1 VLKCH
6 FVDDGSS
13 FFPLLVEKLGVDV
26 EFSRLEI
33 GPDVSSSDTVL
44 IRVPAKGDP
53 RCVAALQQLTHLVR
67 TVGMP
72 PVIALVPSADWEM
85 VRTVLNHGAYDSFG
99 ESGSLTEL
107 NLVLRRAAQFW
118 ELTREVHR
126 FRQEACVL
134 PNMLSADESSR
145 AVLDFAAKVAPT
157 DATILLTGET
167 GTGKGVLAR
176 AIHDAS
182 QRRAHPFV
190 AVACSALPETLIEAE
205 LFGHEKGA
213 FTGAGG
219 FRRGRFEAA
228 GQGTIFLDEIGE
240 LSPGLQIRL
249 LRVLQE
255 RTIERLGSNDPIPIH
270 ARVICATNRNLQELI
285 KASTFRLDLYYRL
298 NTIEIELPPLRH
310 RRDDIAL
317 LANEFLRFF
326 ADRHQRP
333 ARRICLGVLTL
344 LEEYS
349 WPGNIREL
357 ENVVERAVVL
367 CDEPEIGFAHLPP
380 RFRAQDIEFM
390 ADSFED
396 EVKNFKRRLIQRTLV
411 EYQHNKV
418 QAARSLKI
426 ARSSLH
432 RLIEELSICSP
443 DRQVH

>member
-1 VLKCH
+1 MLNCL
-6 FVDDGSS
+6 FVDDGSG
-13 FFPLLVEKLGVDV
+13 FFPLLLEKLAT
-26 EFSRLEI
+26 EI
-33 GPDVSSSDTVL
+33 RFQKFTGQDYSSSDTVL
-44 IRVPAKGDP
+44 IRVPPKSDP
-53 RCVAALQQLTHLVR
+53 RCEAVLQRLNQLVR
-67 TVGMP
+67 TLGMP
-72 PVIALVPSADWEM
+72 PVVALVPSADWDTT
-85 VRTVLNHGAYDSFG
+85 RAVLNHGAYDCFG
-99 ESGSLTEL
+99 ESGSLAEL
-107 NLVLRRAAQFW
+107 LIVLRRAAQFW
-118 ELTREVHR
+118 ELTCEVHR
-126 FRQEACVL
+126 FRQQICAF
-134 PNMLSADESSR
+134 PNVLSADDRSR

-182 QRRAHPFV
+182 PRREHPFV
-190 AVACSALPETLIEAE
+190 AVACSALPESLIEAE

-228 GQGTIFLDEIGE
+228 GEGTIFVDEIGE
-240 LSPGLQIRL
+240 LSASLQVKL
-249 LRVLQE
+249 LRVLQD
-255 RTIERLGSNDPIPIH
+255 RLIERLGSNDPVPIQ
-270 ARVICATNRNLQELI
+270 ARIICATNRNLQELI
-285 KASTFRLDLYYRL
+285 KLGCFRLDLYYRL
-298 NTIEIELPPLRH
+298 NTIEIELPPLRE

-317 LANEFLRFF
+317 LANQFLPIF
-326 ADRHQRP
+326 AERHKRP
-333 ARRICLGVLTL
+333 ARRFSLGVLTL
-344 LEEYS
+344 MEEYS

-380 RFRAQDIEFM
+380 RFRDRAMEFM

-396 EVKNFKRRLIQRTLV
+396 EVKNFKRRLIQRTLA
-411 EYQHNKV
+411 EYDHNKV
-418 QAARSLKI
+418 QAAKSLKI